1 MIFLS
6 DFNVIVYTTNPP
18 CPKCKVLKKKLDEA
32 NIKYGV
38 FDDVDEMIKM
48 GFENVPMMKVD
59 DELVLDFSEAIK
71 WINNNKNGDI
81 E

>member
-1 MIFLS
+1 MILNKT
-6 DFNVIVYTTNPP
+6 NVIVYTTNPP

-48 GFENVPMMKVD
+48 GFENVPMMKVG

>member
-1 MIFLS
+1 M
-6 DFNVIVYTTNPP
+6 
-18 CPKCKVLKKKLDEA
+18 
-32 NIKYGV
+32 
-38 FDDVDEMIKM
+38 
-48 GFENVPMMKVD
+48 PMMKVD

>member
-6 DFNVIVYTTNPP
+6 DCKVIVYTTNPP

-59 DELVLDFSEAIK
+59 EKIVLDFSEAIK

>member
-6 DFNVIVYTTNPP
+6 DFKVIVYTTNPP

-38 FDDVDEMIKM
+38 FDDVEEMIKM
-48 GFENVPMMKVD
+48 GFENVPMMKVGD
-59 DELVLDFSEAIK
+59 GDFLNFAESVKWVNEIIK
-71 WINNNKNGDI
+71 
-81 E
+81 

>member
-1 MIFLS
+1 MS
-6 DFNVIVYTTNPP
+6 DFKTIVYTTNPP

-38 FDDVDEMIKM
+38 FDDVEEMIKM

-59 DELVLDFSEAIK
+59 EKIVLDFSEAIK

>member
-6 DFNVIVYTTNPP
+6 DFKVIVYTTNPP

-32 NIKYGV
+32 NIEYDV

-48 GFENVPMMKVD
+48 GFENVPMMKVGD
-59 DELVLDFSEAIK
+59 GDFLNFAESVKWVNEIIK
-71 WINNNKNGDI
+71 
-81 E
+81 

>member
-1 MIFLS
+1 MS
-6 DFNVIVYTTNPP
+6 DFKVIVYTTNPP

-38 FDDVDEMIKM
+38 FDDVEEMIKM
-48 GFENVPMMKVD
+48 WFENVPMMKVD
-59 DELVLDFSEAIK
+59 EKIVLDFSEAIK

>member
-1 MIFLS
+1 MS
-6 DFNVIVYTTNPP
+6 DFKVIVYTTNPP

-38 FDDVDEMIKM
+38 FDVVEEMIKM

>member
-1 MIFLS
+1 MILNKT
-6 DFNVIVYTTNPP
+6 NVIVYTTNPP

-32 NIKYGV
+32 NIKYGI

-59 DELVLDFSEAIK
+59 EKIVLDFFVFFK